1 MSRQEEH
8 RHWFFGMLIA
18 GWIIICVIAFLVA
31 GCAIPGG
38 GEQEAAR
45 WQECYQLCAHTAPG
59 DDVQVRLTCSR
70 FCN

>member
-1 MSRQEEH
+1 MTRQEEH

-38 GEQEAAR
+38 GEVEAAR
-45 WQECYQLCAHTAPG
+45 FSECKQLCMKTAPG
-59 DDVQVRLTCSR
+59 SLAEATLTCSR